1 MMNKRSITAADK
13 INIVRPSTPQPDG
26 ELLFDGR
33 KIALALAF
41 HLSEEKPEMS
51 MPCGS
56 METLASRLMSAR
68 IQLHVTRKLWAR
80 LTNQQRLSI
89 LAETIGKHATPFA

>member
-1 MMNKRSITAADK
+1 MNKRSPTATDK
-13 INIVRPSTPQPDG
+13 IDVVRPSEPQADG

-33 KIALALAF
+33 KIAMALAF

-51 MPCGS
+51 MPRGS
-56 METLASRLMSAR
+56 AESLAQRLVSAR
-68 IQLHVTRKLWAR
+68 VQLHVTRKLWAR

-89 LAETIGKHATPFA
+89 LAETIGKHATPWA